1 MTRFLIH
8 AEPAEQV
15 GPLRAAAINGALMEL
30 VLTVTQAPP
39 GTQSENRQYVITSV
53 GGTTGRAETSACHLP
68 CPDRVVSSQHASIQY
83 HDGQYVLVDTSK
95 NGTDVNGSPASKDMG
110 MPQPLK
116 NGDIIQCGRFQL
128 AVALRDGQMAALPKG
143 LDAVDFLDNAPAPVS
158 TPAFAAPAVQANSG
172 FDAAIGGGDF
182 GSTGAASDA
191 MPADDLDSWLSGIDS
206 PSSTSGHSGT
216 GTDGWGAVAET
227 NSANIDS
234 VAGLSPE
241 AEAAD
246 IFGHKAAESEPSI
259 PAGLPQ
265 SPSWE
270 DDDWWKGDA
279 PSPAPSQHVHI
290 QPQAPSSHSA
300 VTDLFGEPAH
310 PKPQAPAAQPAA
322 TPASGGG
329 FAHIGSN
336 NDTDGFGQIAP
347 GDIAPSNIDDVMG
360 LDAAPTPQ
368 TPPAAPQPQAPQQAQ
383 GEWGQ
388 TESAQV
394 TPAAALQPAFEQ
406 APPQQV
412 PSPQPKPQTPQPIAQ
427 NATPMANV
435 QSGETLGRLLGVNP
449 QTQLPEPDLLRAG
462 AKVIKESVSRLM
474 GLIRA
479 RSNIKNELRVQ
490 HTTLQAQDNNP
501 LKFSVNAD
509 DALGLLFGT
518 GRSASFMSAE
528 EAIRDSFDDLSDHQ
542 LAVMAGMQAAYDHMF
557 KQFSPSRLEN
567 IFDAKGGI
575 LGSKGAANWDAFKN
589 HYQRLTQD
597 REASYNQ
604 LFGQVF
610 AKAYEAR
617 LAELKSQRIN
627 RSN

>member
-1 MTRFLIH
+1 
-8 AEPAEQV
+8 
-15 GPLRAAAINGALMEL
+15 MEL

-53 GGTTGRAETSACHLP
+53 GGTIGRAETSACYLP

-83 HDGQYVLVDTSK
+83 QDGQYVLVDTSK
-95 NGTDVNGSPASKDMG
+95 NGTDVNGSPASKSMST
-110 MPQPLK
+110 PQPLK
-116 NGDIIQCGRFQL
+116 NGDVIQCGRFQL
-128 AVALRDGQMAALPKG
+128 AVVLQEDQLAGLPKG
-143 LDAVDFLDNAPAPVS
+143 LDAVDFLDNAPAPMGG
-158 TPAFAAPAVQANSG
+158 TPAFSAPAVQTNNS
-172 FDAAIGGGDF
+172 FDAAIGSGDF
-182 GSTGAASDA
+182 GTSSEGADA
-191 MPADDLDSWLSGIDS
+191 LPGDDLDSWLSGIDS
-206 PSSTSGHSGT
+206 PASSSSHASGP
-216 GTDGWGAVAET
+216 DGWGAVAET

-246 IFGHKAAESEPSI
+246 IFGHKAAAVEPAI
-259 PAGLPQ
+259 PSGLPQ

-270 DDDWWKGDA
+270 DNDWWKGDA

-290 QPQAPSSHSA
+290 KPQSASSHSA
-300 VTDLFGEPAH
+300 PTDLFGEPAH
-310 PKPQAPAAQPAA
+310 APKPQFAAPSPQQP
-322 TPASGGG
+322 PSQG
-329 FAHIGSN
+329 FAHIGQPKSDDGGFGQVSN
-336 NDTDGFGQIAP
+336 NDIT
-347 GDIAPSNIDDVMG
+347 PSNIDDVMG
-360 LDAAPTPQ
+360 LEGTPAESPTIPPASKPQAHNEAQSTWGQAAPTP
-368 TPPAAPQPQAPQQAQ
+368 
-383 GEWGQ
+383 
-388 TESAQV
+388 
-394 TPAAALQPAFEQ
+394 
-406 APPQQV
+406 APPLAPEPAPVASTPVQQV
-412 PSPQPKPQTPQPIAQ
+412 QQTSS
-427 NATPMANV
+427 
-435 QSGETLGRLLGVNP
+435 QSSGPLGHLLGINP
-449 QTQLPEPDLLRAG
+449 QTQLPEQDLLQAG

-518 GRSASFMSAE
+518 GRNASFMTAE

-557 KQFSPSRLEN
+557 KQFSPARLES
-567 IFDAKGGI
+567 IFDAKGGL
-575 LGSKGAANWDAFKN
+575 LGNKRAANWDAFKN

-604 LFGQVF
+604 LFGQIF

-617 LAELKSQRIN
+617 LAELKSQRLN